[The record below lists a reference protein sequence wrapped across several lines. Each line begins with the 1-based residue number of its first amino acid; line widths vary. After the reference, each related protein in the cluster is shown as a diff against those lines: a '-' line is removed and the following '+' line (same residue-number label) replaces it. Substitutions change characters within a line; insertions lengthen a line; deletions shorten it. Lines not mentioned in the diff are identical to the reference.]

1 MGVDI
6 VEKEFLARAG
16 LPLNKKAGQ
25 SGYILVLLTAPPI
38 KHAVANRFHN
48 SLDLVYQRA
57 DIFAFS
63 DNVAEVIRRNFG
75 VPVLNILSELKELLF
90 KGFNLLEIIYFLA
103 DKTGNNLQ
111 DSLMFLGKEMFSK
124 TVLVDHTKNTAT
136 VNDGDGQLGLD
147 LS

>member
-6 VEKEFLARAG
+6 VEKELLARAG

-48 SLDLVYQRA
+48 SLDLVYQRV

-63 DNVAEVIRRNFG
+63 DDVAEMIGRNFW

-90 KGFNLLEIIYFLA
+90 QGFNLLEIIYFLA
-103 DKTGNNLQ
+103 DQTGNDLQ
-111 DSLMFLGKEMFSK
+111 DSLMLLGKEIFPK
-124 TVLVDHTKNTAT
+124 TVLVDHP
-136 VNDGDGQLGLD
+136 
-147 LS
+147 